1 MKRSTIGHATLALA
15 SLTLAAAGCATTHH
29 WIYDKAGMTPE
40 SLDRDRAVCRAE
52 SPPRGMTKALSMD
65 DVDRDTFNA
74 CMQRRGYVARREI
87 L

>member
-1 MKRSTIGHATLALA
+1 
-15 SLTLAAAGCATTHH
+15 
-29 WIYDKAGMTPE
+29 MTPE